1 MLTQKALPGFFAC
14 SLTFRNECFR
24 LWVQV
29 HKLARSVD
37 SSRLKALASSNS
49 ALAEQCFEAWQRLV
63 LNKKRAQSRWT
74 NGTLLWYS
82 SVLALLVLVHPYKY

>member
-37 SSRLKALASSNS
+37 SSRLKALVSSNF

-63 LNKKRAQSRWT
+63 LNKKRALSRWT